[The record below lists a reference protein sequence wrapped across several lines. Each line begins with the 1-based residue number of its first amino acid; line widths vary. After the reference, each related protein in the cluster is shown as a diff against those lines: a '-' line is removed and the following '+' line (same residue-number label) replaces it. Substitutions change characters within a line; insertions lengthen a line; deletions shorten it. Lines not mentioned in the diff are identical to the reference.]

1 MYKLYVQDRNYE
13 IWKVY
18 NSATLEL
25 IEIELDP
32 IKHKLFNQDIF
43 NLNER
48 SDAKILHSSTRSMK
62 NIPGVLVLEGNNT
75 YGKYKK
81 RFLYKCIPDDK
92 RLPIFLVP
100 YTIKI
105 GFEKRKYNKYVIF
118 KFLSWENKH
127 PYGSLVQ
134 TLGDVTCLDN
144 FYEYQLYCKS
154 LYASIQDFT
163 KKTMRALRSK
173 SEDYYIENI
182 FNKYEIEDRRDERIF
197 SIDPL
202 NSKDFDDAFG
212 LRDVSEDK
220 VLLSIYI
227 SNVAFWLD
235 ALGVWK
241 SFSKRISTIYLPD
254 RRRPMLPTILSDLLC
269 SLKEKSTRF
278 ALTLDLLVEKNTGKI
293 IENKYCNTGI
303 RVIKN
308 YRYDTKELLEFQ
320 DYKKLFELVKK
331 MNEHFLYIPI
341 IRDSHDMVAYLMIIM
356 NYTSAKKMRNYQSGI
371 FRSMKMNKK
380 FVPPTNIS
388 NNIHKFLKV
397 WNSSGGKYEPYN
409 ECERHDMLDL
419 DSYIHIT
426 SPIRRL
432 VDLLNMIELQD
443 KLMLFKKNNDMHKF
457 YNHWTSKASFEY
469 INTTMRAIRKV
480 QNDCSLL
487 NLCNTKKNILNEI
500 FEGFIFDR
508 IVRNDGLFQYMV
520 YLPKINMVN
529 RVTTRHER
537 EDNTMHTFKLYIFM
551 DENRLKQKL
560 RLEMLINE

>member
-1 MYKLYVQDRNYE
+1 
-13 IWKVY
+13 
-18 NSATLEL
+18 
-25 IEIELDP
+25 
-32 IKHKLFNQDIF
+32 
-43 NLNER
+43 
-48 SDAKILHSSTRSMK
+48 
-62 NIPGVLVLEGNNT
+62 
-75 YGKYKK
+75 
-81 RFLYKCIPDDK
+81 
-92 RLPIFLVP
+92 
-100 YTIKI
+100 
-105 GFEKRKYNKYVIF
+105 
-118 KFLSWENKH
+118 
-127 PYGSLVQ
+127 
-134 TLGDVTCLDN
+134 
-144 FYEYQLYCKS
+144 
-154 LYASIQDFT
+154 
-163 KKTMRALRSK
+163 
-173 SEDYYIENI
+173 
-182 FNKYEIEDRRDERIF
+182 
-197 SIDPL
+197 
-202 NSKDFDDAFG
+202 
-212 LRDVSEDK
+212 
-220 VLLSIYI
+220 
-227 SNVAFWLD
+227 
-235 ALGVWK
+235 
-241 SFSKRISTIYLPD
+241 
-254 RRRPMLPTILSDLLC
+254 
-269 SLKEKSTRF
+269 
-278 ALTLDLLVEKNTGKI
+278 
-293 IENKYCNTGI
+293 
-303 RVIKN
+303 
-308 YRYDTKELLEFQ
+308 
-320 DYKKLFELVKK
+320 
-331 MNEHFLYIPI
+331 
-341 IRDSHDMVAYLMIIM
+341 MVAYLMIIM
-356 NYTSAKKMRNYQSGI
+356 NYTSAKKMCNYKSGI

-409 ECERHDMLDL
+409 EGKRHDMLDL

>member
-508 IVRNDGLFQYMV
+508 IVRNDGLF
-520 YLPKINMVN
+520 
-529 RVTTRHER
+529 T
-537 EDNTMHTFKLYIFM
+537 
-551 DENRLKQKL
+551 ENKYGK
-560 RLEMLINE
+560 